1 MKAVERL
8 FERLRARFERP
19 PLRFF
24 RPLFDAIE
32 AFHLWPDTTPD
43 QPPWIRD
50 PLDVKRY
57 MSMVVIGLVPPLLAG
72 VYLFGLRV
80 LVVILVSYVVGGTI
94 EVLFACVR
102 REEINEGFLVTG
114 LIFPLAL
121 PPGIPLWMVAVGVA
135 AGVIL
140 GKEIFGGTG
149 RNLFN
154 PALLGRCILT
164 VGYPEAMGRWIAP
177 KAAWPGR
184 LLEYAVAPASY
195 GGAADAAAD
204 TAGSAVDAVTMATPL
219 VEGKAALESPETF
232 YEKAEPVANLVWGNV
247 AGCIGETSAVAILL
261 GAAFLLLVGVV
272 PWRTVAGALGGFLVL
287 GAALH
292 AAAPAT
298 FGPVGWHLVAGG
310 FLFGTVYMATDPVSS
325 PITKPAKLVYG
336 LLIGALV
343 VLIRNL
349 TGYVEGVTFA
359 ILLGNVAAP
368 TLDEVVIRWRARR
381 LEA

>member
-1 MKAVERL
+1 MKGLERL
-8 FERLRARFERP
+8 FARLRRPFERT

-32 AFHLWPDTTPD
+32 AFHLWPATEPD
-43 QPPWIRD
+43 KPPWVRD

-57 MSMVVIGLVPPLLAG
+57 MSMVVIGLVPPLLVG
-72 VYLFGLRV
+72 LYLFGLRV
-80 LVVILVSYVVGGTI
+80 LAVILVSYAVGGAI

-140 GKEIFGGTG
+140 GKELFGGTG

-164 VGYPEAMGRWIAP
+164 VGYPTAMGAWIEP

-184 LLEYAVAPASY
+184 LLEYAVAPESY
-195 GGAADAAAD
+195 AGAADAAAD
-204 TAGSAVDAVTMATPL
+204 TAASAVDAVTMATPL
-219 VEGKAALESPETF
+219 VEGKAALEAPETF
-232 YEKAEPVANLVWGNV
+232 YEQAEPVANLVWGNV

-272 PWRTVAGALGGFLVL
+272 PWRTVAGSLAGFLVL

-298 FGPVGWHLVAGG
+298 FGPVGWHLFAGG

-325 PITKPAKLVYG
+325 PITKPAKMVYG
-336 LLIGALV
+336 LLIGVLV

-359 ILLGNVAAP
+359 ILLGNIAAP
-368 TLDEVVIRWRARR
+368 TLDEIVVRWRTRR
-381 LEA
+381 LET